1 MNLYSFSRR
10 IKFWISNWTKTDPG
24 PDFGLVFAMSGLREA
39 ISTPEGREEGP
50 FGPFSGEEAA
60 ACGELLRGALCCFA
74 ALLAYPL
81 LRGVISLP
89 RRQQRKRWTQKP
101 AFSVRPQRSGS

>member
-1 MNLYSFSRR
+1 MFLDIVGWMLATSGLAGLSVGCRR
-10 IKFWISNWTKTDPG
+10 AHFVDEAAEYLPACMLLQGSALMAWLGSQP
-24 PDFGLVFAMSGLREA
+24 MSGA
-39 ISTPEGREEGP
+39 
-50 FGPFSGEEAA
+50 
-60 ACGELLRGALCCFA
+60 LLRGALCCFA